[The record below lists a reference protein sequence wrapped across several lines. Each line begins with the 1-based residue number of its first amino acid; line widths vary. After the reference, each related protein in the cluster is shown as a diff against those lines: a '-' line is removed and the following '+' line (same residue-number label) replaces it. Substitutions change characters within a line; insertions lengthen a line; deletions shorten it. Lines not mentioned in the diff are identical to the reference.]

1 VSAIALFS
9 PFAALKASPTSVEWF
24 PTRDC
29 RAATL
34 LPIAVDVVLRAFVI
48 AASICALLAADVSV
62 GAESSGRPVY
72 AITNAGTDGRVL
84 TRRDPATLAPIGPSA
99 RLNSS
104 STAAAFS
111 PDGSLLAF
119 VEWAGAR
126 PSLRVLDLSRMRWRA
141 EVPLGFA
148 TGTVIVR
155 WLNSRRALVF
165 AEQPDGL
172 RVLVLDTIRNRLSI
186 AKRIAGHLSDRPQV
200 AVGRTRA
207 AVLIRAVQKIGP
219 VRIAVVPSAGSAR
232 IVTLKQIHEGAID
245 REIYRP
251 SLVADPSADQAY
263 VVGGIRDPVAAINLR
278 TLAVSYRRPMASADA
293 SDVTGAERMTVWLG
307 GGRFAVAGWD
317 DGAPG
322 SDSRLLG
329 LRVVSTRSW
338 RARTLDPDT
347 DYVCVAGHSLVGHH
361 SDGTLVVFGFD
372 GLRRLELTPLDV
384 PAFPVPVASNDRYLY
399 LPDPGAGALV
409 ADLVSR
415 RFIGRLPLQGL
426 DELLSPT
433 DTLGAGCR

>member
-1 VSAIALFS
+1 LRRRLIQFE
-9 PFAALKASPTSVEWF
+9 ASTQ
-24 PTRDC
+24 DC
-29 RAATL
+29 RTATL
-34 LPIAVDVVLRAFVI
+34 LPIAVGVVLRAFVI
-48 AASICALLAADVSV
+48 AASICALLAADVSI

-72 AITNAGTDGRVL
+72 AITNVGTDGRLL
-84 TRRDPATLAPIGPSA
+84 TRRDPATLALIGPSA

-126 PSLRVLDLSRMRWRA
+126 PSLRVLNLSRMRWRA
-141 EVPLGFA
+141 QVQLGLA

-155 WLNSRRALVF
+155 WLNSSRVLVF

-207 AVLIRAVQKIGP
+207 AVLIRAVRKIGA
-219 VRIAVVPSAGSAR
+219 VRVAVVSSAGSAR
-232 IVTLKQIHEGAID
+232 IVTLEQIHEGAID
-245 REIYRP
+245 RKIYRP
-251 SLVADPSADQAY
+251 SLVADPTTDQAY

-278 TLAVSYRRPMASADA
+278 TLAVSYRRPLASTGA
-293 SDVTGAERMTVWLG
+293 SDVAGAERMTVWLG

-329 LRVVSTRSW
+329 LRVVNTRSW
-338 RARTLDPDT
+338 QTRTLDPHT
-347 DYVCVAGHSLVGHH
+347 DYLCVAGHSLVGHH
-361 SDGTLVVFGFD
+361 PDGALVVFGFD
-372 GLRRLELTPLDV
+372 GVRRLELTPVDA
-384 PAFPVPVASNDRYLY
+384 PAFPVPVASNDHYLY

-415 RFIGRLPLQGL
+415 RFIGRLPIQGL

-433 DTLGAGCR
+433 NTLGAGCR

>member
-1 VSAIALFS
+1 
-9 PFAALKASPTSVEWF
+9 
-24 PTRDC
+24 
-29 RAATL
+29 
-34 LPIAVDVVLRAFVI
+34 
-48 AASICALLAADVSV
+48 
-62 GAESSGRPVY
+62 
-72 AITNAGTDGRVL
+72 
-84 TRRDPATLAPIGPSA
+84 
-99 RLNSS
+99 
-104 STAAAFS
+104 
-111 PDGSLLAF
+111 
-119 VEWAGAR
+119 
-126 PSLRVLDLSRMRWRA
+126 MRWRA
-141 EVPLGFA
+141 EVPLGLA
-148 TGTVIVR
+148 TGTVLVR
-155 WLNSRRALVF
+155 WLNSRRVLVF

-172 RVLVLDTIRNRLSI
+172 RVLVLDTLRTRLSI

-251 SLVADPSADQAY
+251 SLVADPTADQTY

-278 TLAVSYRRPMASADA
+278 TLAVSYRRPLASADA
-293 SDVTGAERMTVWLG
+293 SDFTGAERMTVWLG

-338 RARTLDPDT
+338 RARILDPDT

-361 SDGTLVVFGFD
+361 SDGTLVIFGFD
-372 GLRRLELTPLDV
+372 GVRRLELTPLDV

-415 RFIGRLPLQGL
+415 RFIGRLPIQGL

-433 DTLGAGCR
+433 NTLGAGCR

>member
-1 VSAIALFS
+1 MAD
-9 PFAALKASPTSVEWF
+9 TSVVSSQVRSTVISTE
-24 PTRDC
+24 DC

-34 LPIAVDVVLRAFVI
+34 LPMAVDVVFRAFVI
-48 AASICALLAADVSV
+48 AASICALLAADVTA

-72 AITNAGTDGRVL
+72 AVTDAGTDGRLL
-84 TRRDPATLAPIGPSA
+84 TRRDPATLARMGPSA
-99 RLNSS
+99 RLDSS
-104 STAAAFS
+104 SEAAAFS

-119 VEWAGAR
+119 VEWAGDR
-126 PSLRVLDLSRMRWRA
+126 PSVRVVNLSRMRWRA
-141 EVPLGFA
+141 QVPLGLA

-155 WLNSRRALVF
+155 WLDSSRVLVF
-165 AEQPDGL
+165 AERPDGL
-172 RVLVLDTIRNRLSI
+172 RVFVLDTTRNRLSV
-186 AKRIAGHLSDRPQV
+186 ARRIAGHLSDRYQV

-219 VRIAVVPSAGSAR
+219 VRIAVVSSSGSAR
-232 IVTLKQIHEGAID
+232 IVSLKQVREGAIG
-245 REIYRP
+245 RTVYRP
-251 SLVADPSADQAY
+251 SLVANPTADQAY

-278 TLAVSYRRPMASADA
+278 TLAVSYRRPLASADA
-293 SDVTGAERMTVWLG
+293 SDVAGAERMTVWLG

-329 LRVVSTRSW
+329 LRVVDTRSW

-361 SDGTLVVFGFD
+361 LNGTLVVFGFD
-372 GLRRLELTPLDV
+372 GVRRLALTPLDA
-384 PAFPVPVASNDRYLY
+384 PAFPVWVASNDRYLY

-409 ADLVSR
+409 ADLSSR
-415 RFIGRLPLQGL
+415 RLIGRLPVQGL

-433 DTLGAGCR
+433 NTLGAGCR

>member
-1 VSAIALFS
+1 MS
-9 PFAALKASPTSVEWF
+9 TQ
-24 PTRDC
+24 DC

-34 LPIAVDVVLRAFVI
+34 LPIAVDVVPRACVI

-62 GAESSGRPVY
+62 GADSSGRPVY
-72 AITNAGTDGRVL
+72 AITNAGTDGRVF
-84 TRRDPATLAPIGPSA
+84 TRRDPATLARMGPSA

-104 STAAAFS
+104 SAAAAFS

-119 VEWAGAR
+119 VEWAGPR
-126 PSLRVLDLSRMRWRA
+126 PSLRVLNLSRMRWGA
-141 EVPLGFA
+141 QVQLGLA

-155 WLNSRRALVF
+155 WLNSRRVLVF

-172 RVLVLDTIRNRLSI
+172 RVLVLDTIGNRLSI
-186 AKRIAGHLSDRPQV
+186 AKRIPGHLSDRPQV

-251 SLVADPSADQAY
+251 SLVADPTADQAY

-278 TLAVSYRRPMASADA
+278 TLSVSYRRPLASADA
-293 SDVTGAERMTVWLG
+293 SDVAGAERMTVWLD

-329 LRVVSTRSW
+329 LRVVNTRSW

-361 SDGTLVVFGFD
+361 PDGTLVVFGFD
-372 GLRRLELTPLDV
+372 GTRRLELTPPDA
-384 PAFPVPVASNDRYLY
+384 PAFPLPVASNDRYLY

-415 RFIGRLPLQGL
+415 RLIGRLPIQGL

-433 DTLGAGCR
+433 NTLGAGCR